1 MTTFKNCYGP
11 NVIHISV
18 IGQAYDRLT
27 LGPFSL
33 EGEGGVVGQNYER
46 KRREYDR
53 KGRKVTNERL
63 KYVQNKEKA

>member
-1 MTTFKNCYGP
+1 
-11 NVIHISV
+11 V